1 MPEKYSLFLLL
12 ALLAEIVGT
21 VSGFG
26 SSILFVPIASLFF
39 DFKLVLGITA
49 LFHVF
54 SNLSKL
60 YLFREG
66 IRRDIVWKLGLP
78 AVAAVVAGALLT
90 RYIPQKESEVLMNML
105 LLILAVIL
113 FIRHNKALRP
123 SLQNLIGGGLL
134 SGFLAGLVGTGGA
147 IRGLTLAAFQLE
159 KNSFIAT
166 SAFID
171 LFVDSSRAVVYV
183 YHQYFQQQHLILLP
197 FLALVSLLGS
207 RLGQL
212 ILKQTSEKAFRTIVL
227 LVVAATALFQLS
239 RYFWFA

>member
-1 MPEKYSLFLLL
+1 ML

-78 AVAAVVAGALLT
+78 AVVAVVVGALLT
-90 RYIPQKESEVLMNML
+90 RYIPQKESEVLMNLL

-113 FIRHNKALRP
+113 FFHHNKALRP

-183 YHQYFQQQHLILLP
+183 HQQYFQQQHLILLP

-212 ILKQTSEKAFRTIVL
+212 ILKHTSEKAFRTIVL
-227 LVVAATALFQLS
+227 LVVAATALFQLI

>member
-1 MPEKYSLFLLL
+1 LPEKYSLFLLL

-78 AVAAVVAGALLT
+78 AVVAVVVGALLT
-90 RYIPQKESEVLMNML
+90 RYIPQKKSEVLMNML

-113 FIRHNKALRP
+113 FIHHNKALRP
-123 SLQNLIGGGLL
+123 SLKNLIGGGLL

-171 LFVDSSRAVVYV
+171 LFVDSSRSIVYV

-212 ILKQTSEKAFRTIVL
+212 ILKHTSEKTFRTIVL
-227 LVVAATALFQLS
+227 LVVTATALFQLS

>member
-1 MPEKYSLFLLL
+1 ML

-78 AVAAVVAGALLT
+78 AVVAVVVGALLT
-90 RYIPQKESEVLMNML
+90 RYIPQKKSEVLMNML

-113 FIRHNKALRP
+113 FIHHNKALRP
-123 SLQNLIGGGLL
+123 SLKNLIGGGLL

-171 LFVDSSRAVVYV
+171 LFVDSSRSIVYV

-212 ILKQTSEKAFRTIVL
+212 ILKHTSEKTFRTIVL
-227 LVVAATALFQLS
+227 LVVTATALFQLS